1 MKEKLEDFIYDV
13 LDFLINNKWAFALF
27 FFTICF
33 LISFFFLYPINASL
47 AYGFMGGATITTIY
61 RFSKPNN
68 NE

>member
-27 FFTICF
+27 FFIICF
-33 LISFFFLYPINASL
+33 IISFFFLYPINSSL
-47 AYGFMGGATITTIY
+47 AVGFMGGAVLTTIY
-61 RFSKPNN
+61 KLLKSKD